1 MIRNEGELATNVQT
15 LRECTDKGPW
25 LAEAS
30 NPCEKAFTE
39 IMDFM
44 KKGGSLQEQLSS
56 RDLLKVEGNSL
67 SFSSTLYPSEKSK
80 N

>member
-1 MIRNEGELATNVQT
+1 MIRNEGELAPNVQT

-44 KKGGSLQEQLSS
+44 KKGGSLQEQLSF
-56 RDLLKVEGNSL
+56 KG
-67 SFSSTLYPSEKSK
+67 FT
-80 N
+80 